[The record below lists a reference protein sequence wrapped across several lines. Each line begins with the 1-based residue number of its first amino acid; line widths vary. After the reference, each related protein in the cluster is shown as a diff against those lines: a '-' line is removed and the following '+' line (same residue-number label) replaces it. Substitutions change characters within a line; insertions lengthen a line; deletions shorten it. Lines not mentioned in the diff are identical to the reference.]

1 MARAYGANAQLLGL
15 FEATYGTPPVG
26 DFIKFPF
33 VSSALGSEQNL
44 INSDLLGQGRDPA
57 QPMRDVINVEGDIV
71 VPVDLRIAGIG

>member
-15 FEATYGTPPVG
+15 FEATYGTPPIG

-44 INSDLLGQGRDPA
+44 INSDLLGQGRA
-57 QPMRDVINVEGDIV
+57 
-71 VPVDLRIAGIG
+71 